1 MQTQDDEIH
10 LLDYWRI
17 LVKRRHVAITFFMA
31 VVGVVTVYSFM
42 VTPEYQATALIL
54 LDSDKAPTMTF
65 TEGGAIITRDTTE
78 FFNTQLQILK
88 SRAFAD
94 RVVKKM
100 QLDKYPYF
108 AGKKE
113 KANKKPVFSVSHIIM
128 DTVSGLF
135 PAKTPPPEIRFP
147 YLKIEHEL
155 DPDLTELVLN
165 SMTVDAGRKSNI
177 LRINYLSESPVIAA
191 SMANG
196 IANAYIEHNLDIRV
210 RPYRD
215 EAEWLSAKMV
225 ELRSRMEESEKEL
238 QRYKEGKGIVSF
250 ESKENVITQKLQELV
265 SQMVQAEGRRQE
277 AEVKYN
283 QIKGVIDNP
292 ELLSTAP
299 DVMNNVVIQG
309 LRAEELNIKKQIS
322 ELSEKYGPKH
332 PQMIKAKT
340 ELETVQSNLVLEARK
355 MLNAAKT
362 EYEIAKNR
370 EASLGKAT
378 DEQKQEV
385 LGLSKKAI
393 EFNVVAGES
402 RSNKEFYE
410 LLLKK
415 MQEASLSS
423 GLTISNIQIVD
434 SAVVPDHPIRPKKG
448 LNIFLSL
455 IIGLAGGVGLAFF
468 VEYMDDTVKTGDDVE
483 NILGLPF
490 LGFVPAAKTGGPLY
504 ITSDPGSL
512 ISESYRT
519 IRTSLMLSSAEKPPQ
534 VILVTG
540 STPNEGKTTTAA
552 NIAIAMAQ
560 MGERVL
566 IVDADIRRHN
576 LHQLF
581 NLDNSSGISNVIS
594 GNDDPSLAIKPLTDI
609 PNLDV
614 ITGGVLAP
622 NPSELLGS
630 NRMKEFIAE
639 LRGRYD
645 RIILDSPPVM
655 AVSDPLILSRLADG
669 VVLVVWGGV
678 TGRDTIMKANQSLAG
693 VNAKMLGVVLNKVVV
708 TKNNAYQYY
717 YPYYQSYGS
726 AGNGE
731 RR

>member
-1 MQTQDDEIH
+1 MHTEDDEIH

-17 LVKRRHVAITFFMA
+17 LVKRRHVAIAFFT
-31 VVGVVTVYSFM
+31 VIVGVVTVYSFM
-42 VTPEYQATALIL
+42 ATPEYKATALIL
-54 LDSDKAPTMTF
+54 LDSDKATMTF
-65 TEGGAIITRDTTE
+65 TEGGTIITRDSTE
-78 FFNTQLQILK
+78 LFNTQLQILK

-94 RVVKKM
+94 RVVRKIH
-100 QLDKYPYF
+100 LDKNPYF
-108 AGKKE
+108 IEKKD
-113 KANKKPVFSVSHIIM
+113 KAKNGLFASASRMVT

-225 ELRSRMEESEKEL
+225 ELRTRMEESEKEL

-265 SQMVQAEGRRQE
+265 SQMVQSEGRRQE

-299 DVMNNVVIQG
+299 AVMNSVVIQG
-309 LRAEELNIKKQIS
+309 LRAGELDIKKQIS
-322 ELSEKYGPKH
+322 ELAEKYGLKH

-340 ELETVQSNLVLEARK
+340 ELETVQRNLVSEARK

-370 EASLGKAT
+370 EASLKKAI
-378 DEQKQEV
+378 DEQKLEV
-385 LGLSKKAI
+385 LSLSKKAI

-423 GLTISNIQIVD
+423 GMTISNIQIVD
-434 SAVVPDHPIRPKKG
+434 SAVVPDHPIKPKRG

-455 IIGLAGGVGLAFF
+455 IIGLFGGVGLAFF

-504 ITSDPGSL
+504 ISSDSGSL
-512 ISESYRT
+512 ISEAYRT
-519 IRTSLMLSSAEKPPQ
+519 IRTSLMLSSAERSPQ

-560 MGERVL
+560 MGEKVL
-566 IVDADIRRHN
+566 IIDTDIRRHN

-581 NLDNSSGISNVIS
+581 NLDNNIGISNIIA
-594 GNDDPSLAIKPLTDI
+594 GNDYPSMAIKSLTDI
-609 PNLDV
+609 PNLDI

-630 NRMKEFIAE
+630 NRMKELITEF
-639 LRGRYD
+639 RGRYD

-669 VVLVVWGGV
+669 VVLVAWGGV
-678 TGRDTIMKANQSLAG
+678 TVRDIIMKANQSLAG
-693 VNAKMLGVVLNKVVV
+693 VNAKVLGVVLNKVVV
-708 TKNNAYQYY
+708 TKNNSYQYY

-726 AGNGE
+726 AGSGKKA
-731 RR
+731 